1 MGDIETYIRLRN
13 SGIALVEAAT
23 STPESLRALGAS
35 RGDAAELASLHAIYF
50 GDTRFTG
57 KQRTARQAARRQG
70 HDLAT
75 LSLIESY
82 AAKLKKQLDV
92 WNMRVTLASTPS
104 ERIPSVAAERL
115 KELKPKR
122 VPSPGVRLTYRKNG
136 PYSLTVTD
144 SALNIS
150 TMRSTLESINPTD
163 LLDATRQVFFKEGVG
178 SRPAVG
184 TNVVIT
190 LDELDKIV
198 RHDGDDIELEL
209 TNGGRMSGAEFL
221 TYKFAET
228 GYATLVHPTI
238 GPVWL
243 HRLSRFA
250 SLEQRIMASAEHP
263 TCAIEDCNKPADYCQ
278 VHHII
283 PWQAGGETNPPNL
296 TMLCAY
302 HNGIN
307 DDDPTSP
314 TGRGYVFRLRGTVDY
329 IPPWGT
335 PITGQPAYQEAINRQ
350 ATSPTRTPPGQP
362 PDPPDPHP
370 SPPSTVSPPG

>member
-23 STPESLRALGAS
+23 SAAKDLRALGAS
-35 RGDAAELASLHAIYF
+35 AGDAAELATLHSVYF
-50 GDTRFTG
+50 GQTRFSG
-57 KQRTARQAARRQG
+57 KQRAARQAAQRQG

-82 AAKLKKQLDV
+82 TAKLTKQLDV
-92 WNMRVTLASTPS
+92 WNLRVMLASTPS
-104 ERIPSVAAERL
+104 ERVPSVAAERL

-136 PYSLTVTD
+136 PHSLTITD

-163 LLDATRQVFFKEGVG
+163 LLDATHQVFFKEGVG

-184 TNVVIT
+184 TNIVVT

-198 RHDGDDIELEL
+198 RRDGDDIELEL
-209 TNGGRMSGAEFL
+209 TNGGRMSGREFL

-228 GYATLVHPTI
+228 GYVTLVHPTI

-263 TCAIEDCNKPADYCQ
+263 TCAIEDCTKPADYCQ

-283 PWQAGGETNPPNL
+283 PWHAGGETNPPNL

-307 DDDPTSP
+307 DDDPASP
-314 TGRGYVFRLRGTVDY
+314 TGRGYVFRLNGPVDY

-335 PITGQPAYQEAINRQ
+335 PITAQPAYREAAGRL
-350 ATSPTRTPPGQP
+350 ASAQP
-362 PDPPDPHP
+362 PDPPNGG
-370 SPPSTVSPPG
+370 PPSTAPPG

>member
-35 RGDAAELASLHAIYF
+35 HGDAAELASLHAIYF

-57 KQRTARQAARRQG
+57 KQRTARQAAQRQG

-82 AAKLKKQLDV
+82 TAKLKKQVDV
-92 WNMRVTLASTPS
+92 WNLRVALASVPS
-104 ERIPSVAAERL
+104 ERVPSVAAQRV

-190 LDELDKIV
+190 LDELDKIIH
-198 RHDGDDIELEL
+198 HDGDDIELEL
-209 TNGGRMSGAEFL
+209 TNGGRMS
-221 TYKFAET
+221 
-228 GYATLVHPTI
+228 
-238 GPVWL
+238 
-243 HRLSRFA
+243 LS
-250 SLEQRIMASAEHP
+250 LI
-263 TCAIEDCNKPADYCQ
+263 
-278 VHHII
+278 HI
-283 PWQAGGETNPPNL
+283 
-296 TMLCAY
+296 
-302 HNGIN
+302 
-307 DDDPTSP
+307 
-314 TGRGYVFRLRGTVDY
+314 
-329 IPPWGT
+329 
-335 PITGQPAYQEAINRQ
+335 
-350 ATSPTRTPPGQP
+350 
-362 PDPPDPHP
+362 
-370 SPPSTVSPPG
+370 